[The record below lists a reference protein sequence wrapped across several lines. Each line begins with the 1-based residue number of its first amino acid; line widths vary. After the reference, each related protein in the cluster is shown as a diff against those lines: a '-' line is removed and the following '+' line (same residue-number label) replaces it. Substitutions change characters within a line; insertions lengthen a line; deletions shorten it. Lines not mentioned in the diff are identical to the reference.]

1 MEVHLVAHKVMIVC
15 GKACKG
21 QRILRVALWY
31 FSVWVVSVTKGR
43 RLFLNNKIDL
53 VAGQESWEK
62 EDTTLHVERLEIKL
76 LTDSL

>member
-31 FSVWVVSVTKGR
+31 FSGLGSERNQRKE
-43 RLFLNNKIDL
+43 
-53 VAGQESWEK
+53 VA
-62 EDTTLHVERLEIKL
+62 IK
-76 LTDSL
+76 